1 MMLPIRDTF
10 HAESEIKRMRG
21 NGRDAFV
28 KIVMNINDGLF
39 CVTG

>member
-1 MMLPIRDTF
+1 MLSKHNIF
-10 HAESEIKRMRG
+10 HAESELNRTRG

-39 CVTG
+39 NVTD